1 MVRPAQKTRNNS
13 YTEQQL
19 YGLMYGSVLI
29 VQICVVQTVQ
39 TVSYRLLLQLTW
51 LLVDPLPLVP
61 AVSPLVT

>member
-1 MVRPAQKTRNNS
+1 
-13 YTEQQL
+13 
-19 YGLMYGSVLI
+19 MYGSVLI